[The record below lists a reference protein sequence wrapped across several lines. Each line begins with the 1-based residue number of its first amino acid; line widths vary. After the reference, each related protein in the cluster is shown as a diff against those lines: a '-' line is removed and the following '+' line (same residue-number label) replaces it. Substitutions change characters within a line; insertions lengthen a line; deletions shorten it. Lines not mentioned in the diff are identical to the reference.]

1 MSKEIKLADATEEQ
15 IAQNIEMYQG
25 DWGIT
30 FPAYN
35 TQCTVEKNGDYLEVE
50 LEGVMNLK
58 DPYYVNGIEANATLT
73 IRLDNIDW
81 DMEIEVE

>member
-1 MSKEIKLADATEEQ
+1 MSKKIRLADATEEQ
-15 IAQNIEMYQG
+15 IAQNIEMCHE

-35 TQCTVEKNGDYLEVE
+35 IQCTVEKNGDYLEVE

-58 DPYYVNGIEANATLT
+58 DSDYVNDIEANATLT